1 MILALD
7 TSTDLCS
14 VIVIAN
20 EKTKSK
26 IKTHLKQIHAEKIV
40 FMIEQ
45 VLGNINK
52 QISDISSVAV
62 SIGPGSFTGLRIGLS
77 VAKGLCYAINKPL
90 ITVPTLDALAL
101 KAFDICKLLSKYE
114 RQNLYI
120 CPILNAKQNDFYY
133 SIYKFESDKIN
144 RITEYQVGTIDEIK
158 NKLVNKTILIG
169 ELVDNLVENF
179 YNQDDVILLEGEINY
194 PDAYYVAKIAKEK
207 YAKGEFADLDS
218 TEPLYIKEFVIKT
231 K

>member
-1 MILALD
+1 MILAID
-7 TSTDLCS
+7 SSTDLCS
-14 VIVIAN
+14 VIVVEN

-26 IKTHLKQIHAEKIV
+26 VLTHQKQIHAEKII

-45 VLGNINK
+45 ALGNINK
-52 QISDISSVAV
+52 KITDISSVAI

-101 KAFDICKLLSKYE
+101 KVFDICKFISRYE
-114 RQNLYI
+114 SENLYI

-133 SIYKFESDKIN
+133 SIYKFKDDKIE
-144 RITEYQVGTIDEIK
+144 RINEYQVGTINDIK
-158 NKLVNKTILIG
+158 SKLKGRTIFLG
-169 ELVDNLVENF
+169 DALDNLIESF
-179 YNQDDVILLEGEINY
+179 YNQNDIIFVEGEINY
-194 PDAYYVAKIAKEK
+194 PDAYYVAKIAEEK
-207 YAKGEFADLDS
+207 YKKGEFADLDS
-218 TEPLYIKEFVIKT
+218 TEPLYIKEFSIKT